1 MLETAVLNLANF
13 ATLVC
18 TNASRM
24 KNIAG
29 PGKTCV
35 EFGLRRAQGPNGGLT
50 ASKYSYLGGF
60 DGTSHVYAGYLYGI
74 PISGTHAHSYVMSFS
89 KEADLTKRTIK
100 DVDILEKALKYIA
113 ELNWE
118 DTELS
123 ELYAFVSYACSFPDA
138 LMALVDSYSTL
149 NSGVKNFLV
158 VALALDDIGHKP
170 IGIRLD
176 SGDLAQLSKDA
187 RRMYKEVA
195 DKFGRDFSY
204 LKIVASNDIN
214 EESLYKLAE
223 VGHEIDMFG
232 IGTNLVTC

>member
-1 MLETAVLNLANF
+1 M
-13 ATLVC
+13 
-18 TNASRM
+18 
-24 KNIAG
+24 
-29 PGKTCV
+29 
-35 EFGLRRAQGPNGGLT
+35 T

-89 KEADLTKRTIK
+89 KEADLTNRTVDGE
-100 DVDILEKALKYIA
+100 DVLVKALYYRK
-113 ELNWE
+113 ELGWE
-118 DTELS
+118 DTVLN

-138 LMALVDSYSTL
+138 TLALVDSYSTL
-149 NSGVKNFLV
+149 GSGVKNFLV
-158 VALALDDIGHKP
+158 LALALDDLGHKP

-176 SGDLAQLSKDA
+176 SGDLAYLSKEV

-195 DKFGRDFSY
+195 DKYGRDFSF

-214 EESLYKLAE
+214 EEALYKLAE
-223 VGHEIDMFG
+223 KGHEIDMFG